1 MKKIAIAFIVFICV
15 SCSNENGNTLQI
27 PEDINDGVSVSSL
40 ENHDLDTL
48 LLSQLNTDIYNG
60 MYGEIHSLLIMKDN
74 ELVVEQYYREG
85 ERDKIHFLAS
95 VTKGFVAIL
104 IGIAMDQGYIDSLN
118 RPMLDYF
125 PEYKEAEKDEQKHKV
140 TIEHLLTMTSGFEWD
155 ESTLPFT
162 DPNNDGVS
170 MDAVEDKL
178 DASLKLKMDTVPG
191 TKYVYCG
198 PNDII
203 LGEIIKETSKQNIEE
218 FAVKNLFE
226 PLQINEYR
234 WSSNNGIYHT
244 GGGLWMKSR
253 GMLKFGR
260 LLLNNG
266 KIGNTAIVSKNW
278 VDKTF
283 TPYIEMKKP
292 LYMGYQWRNIHSD
305 EGLLSYFV
313 SGNGG
318 QIISIVPDLNMVFV
332 VTADNR
338 GKSQP
343 LKELAERVLR
353 IHPDYKM
360 KTTPNKK

>member
-1 MKKIAIAFIVFICV
+1 MRNLIIIISLLAIA
-15 SCSNENGNTLQI
+15 SCQSKKGNSLQSPI
-27 PEDINDGVSVSSL
+27 DLNDGISVSTV
-40 ENHDLDTL
+40 EKHEIDEER
-48 LLSQLNTDIYNG
+48 LNGLNKDIYNG
-60 MYGEIHSLLIMKDN
+60 MYGNIHSLLVMKDD
-74 ELVVEQYYREG
+74 ELVVEQYYNEG
-85 ERDKIHFLAS
+85 ERDEIHFLAS

-104 IGIAMDQGYIDSLN
+104 IGIAMDQEYIDTLN

-125 PEYKEAEKDEQKHKV
+125 PEYKNAEKDNRKHKI

-155 ESTLPFT
+155 ELTLPFT
-162 DPNNDGVS
+162 DPSNDGVR
-170 MDAVEDKL
+170 MDKEPHLLNACL
-178 DASLKLKMDTVPG
+178 RLKMDTVPG
-191 TKYVYCG
+191 AKYVYCG

-203 LGEIIKETSKQNIEE
+203 LGEIIKVATKQNIEE

-234 WSSNNGIYHT
+234 WSSRNGVYHT

-253 GMLKFGR
+253 GMLKFGQ
-260 LLLNNG
+260 LLLNDG
-266 KIGNTAIVSKNW
+266 KVGNISVVSKDW

-292 LYMGYQWRNIHSD
+292 FYMGYQWRNVHTE
-305 EGLLSYFV
+305 EGLLAYFV

-338 GKSQP
+338 GKRLSLQ
-343 LKELAERVLR
+343 ELAEWVLR
-353 IHPDYKM
+353 IHPNYKM
-360 KTTPNKK
+360 ITTPNKK